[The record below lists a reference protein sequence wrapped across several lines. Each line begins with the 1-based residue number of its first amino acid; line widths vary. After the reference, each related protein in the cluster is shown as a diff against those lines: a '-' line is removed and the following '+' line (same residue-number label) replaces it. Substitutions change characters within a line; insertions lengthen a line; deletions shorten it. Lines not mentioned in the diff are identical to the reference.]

1 MSVTSQNR
9 KYYWLSQRLTFSPSL
24 SLSFPFLLFY
34 YIISFP
40 FIAIFLLAARGTRY
54 MCKKTY
60 QFDSNYLLPPHPSPF
75 AFATPWPY
83 PTLGYLVFLATS
95 RLISYVS
102 GANGKTQLGCAASF
116 FLAALISYLH
126 RVPCPRSPSPLL
138 TMPCA
143 HFSASAC
150 QLPFPFA
157 FFVDTWGRHTAKSAW
172 QARSALQGVWGEGG
186 AVVSLAAAV
195 MHKFRVCYQ
204 I

>member
-1 MSVTSQNR
+1 MIIA
-9 KYYWLSQRLTFSPSL
+9 TFNFLSL

-126 RVPCPRSPSPLL
+126 RVPRPRFPSPLL

-157 FFVDTWGRHTAKSAW
+157 FFVDT
-172 QARSALQGVWGEGG
+172 
-186 AVVSLAAAV
+186 
-195 MHKFRVCYQ
+195 
-204 I
+204 

>member
-9 KYYWLSQRLTFSPSL
+9 KYYWLSQRLTCFL
-24 SLSFPFLLFY
+24 LLFLFPFLLFY

-126 RVPCPRSPSPLL
+126 RVPHPLPFANHAMCPFQCFCLSTSVSVRVFCRHLRQTHSQTSL
-138 TMPCA
+138 
-143 HFSASAC
+143 ASAQC
-150 QLPFPFA
+150 
-157 FFVDTWGRHTAKSAW
+157 SAGSVW
-172 QARSALQGVWGEGG
+172 DGSGGV
-186 AVVSLAAAV
+186 L
-195 MHKFRVCYQ
+195 
-204 I
+204 

>member
-1 MSVTSQNR
+1 MPYFCWLLVARATCAR
-9 KYYWLSQRLTFSPSL
+9 KHINL
-24 SLSFPFLLFY
+24 
-34 YIISFP
+34 
-40 FIAIFLLAARGTRY
+40 IATI
-54 MCKKTY
+54 CC
-60 QFDSNYLLPPHPSPF
+60 LPTPPLF

-126 RVPCPRSPSPLL
+126 RVPRSRLPTPLL

-157 FFVDTWGRHTAKSAW
+157 FLPTLEADTQPSQLGKRAVQCRECLEWGCCSFPCCCCCHA
-172 QARSALQGVWGEGG
+172 
-186 AVVSLAAAV
+186 
-195 MHKFRVCYQ
+195 
-204 I
+204 

>member
-1 MSVTSQNR
+1 M
-9 KYYWLSQRLTFSPSL
+9 
-24 SLSFPFLLFY
+24 
-34 YIISFP
+34 
-40 FIAIFLLAARGTRY
+40 LAARGTRY

-126 RVPCPRSPSPLL
+126 RVPRPRCPSPLL

-157 FFVDTWGRHTAKSAW
+157 FLSTLEADTQPSQLGKRAVQCRECLGW
-172 QARSALQGVWGEGG
+172 VWGS